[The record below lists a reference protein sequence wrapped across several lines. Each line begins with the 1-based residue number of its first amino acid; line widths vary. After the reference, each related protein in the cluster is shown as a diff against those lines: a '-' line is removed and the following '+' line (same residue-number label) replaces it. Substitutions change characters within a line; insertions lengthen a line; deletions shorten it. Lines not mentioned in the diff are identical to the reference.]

1 MSGAK
6 VPRATAEAVRTWRD
20 APEGAELGGGGHMA
34 QLDGGEV
41 ILLRLQQ
48 VAQQVK
54 ISEGSTIY

>member
-1 MSGAK
+1 M
-6 VPRATAEAVRTWRD
+6 RTWRD

-48 VAQQVK
+48 VAQQVVHLHQH
-54 ISEGSTIY
+54 TA